1 MTTRGNDAAG
11 PPSTAASARAIR
23 VVIAEDQGMVLG
35 ALATLL
41 GLEPDVEVVGRASD
55 GSAAWRLVETL
66 RPDVLVSDIEM
77 PGATGLE
84 LAARIRDAKLATRV
98 LIVTTF
104 GRPGYLRRALDA
116 GVRGYLLKDQPSEE
130 LAAAVRRIAA
140 GGRVIAPELAEAAW
154 ESPDPLNDRE
164 RDVLRHA
171 EQGLSNKEIADV
183 LGLSPGTVRNYLSEA
198 AQKLGADNRVEAA
211 RIARANGWL

>member
-1 MTTRGNDAAG
+1 MTAPATKR
-11 PPSTAASARAIR
+11 IR
-23 VVIAEDQGMVLG
+23 IVVAEDQGMVLG
-35 ALATLL
+35 ALASLL
-41 GLEPDVEVVGRASD
+41 ALESDIEVLARAPDGA
-55 GSAAWRLVETL
+55 AAWRHVEQL

-77 PGATGLE
+77 PGMTGLE
-84 LAARIRDAKLATRV
+84 LAARIRDGRLPTRV

-130 LAAAVRRIAA
+130 LASAVRRVASGA
-140 GGRVIAPELAEAAW
+140 RVIAPELAEAAW
-154 ESPDPLNDRE
+154 DAADPLNDRE
-164 RDVLRHA
+164 RDVLRLA
-171 EQGLSNKEIADV
+171 EEGRSNKEIADA

-198 AQKLGADNRVEAA
+198 AQKLGADNRVEAT

>member
-1 MTTRGNDAAG
+1 MTTTGDG
-11 PPSTAASARAIR
+11 PTAARERAIR

-41 GLEPDVEVVGRASD
+41 GLEPDVDVVGRAAD
-55 GSAAWRLVETL
+55 GATAWRLVETL

-130 LAAAVRRIAA
+130 LVAAVRRIAA

-164 RDVLRHA
+164 REVLRHA
-171 EQGLSNKEIADV
+171 EQGFSNKEIADA